1 MVELVGVQQSR
12 VMGRHRDQNEE
23 IWAQEARASQV
34 SVMDGTVD
42 RESRGRVR
50 SGC

>member
-1 MVELVGVQQSR
+1 MVELFGVQQSR
-12 VMGRHRDQNEE
+12 VMGRHRDLNEE
-23 IWAQEARASQV
+23 FWVQEARASQV
-34 SVMDGTVD
+34 SVMDCIMD